1 MSTSFAD
8 IQEVAETLHAA
19 TDEASH
25 RSAVSRNFYA
35 AMHGAA
41 HWIGTTPGMPSVGG
55 APGGLHTELQNKL
68 RALDRSA
75 SPDQRW
81 KGRVLAAKL
90 AALKARRVIADYELS
105 NVLRAEEIA
114 AQNDET
120 VDFLEKC
127 TTAP

>member
-1 MSTSFAD
+1 M
-8 IQEVAETLHAA
+8 
-19 TDEASH
+19 
-25 RSAVSRNFYA
+25 
-35 AMHGAA
+35 
-41 HWIGTTPGMPSVGG
+41 
-55 APGGLHTELQNKL
+55 
-68 RALDRSA
+68 
-75 SPDQRW
+75 
-81 KGRVLAAKL
+81 LAAKL